1 MPICSKTVIC
11 CGRVRC
17 ANPPFF
23 GGGTGGRIQE
33 FTWDGKL
40 VWDFTYVTDTQ
51 LPNHDICR
59 LPNGNTLMVTW
70 IKKTSK
76 EAVAAGRRPETV
88 ADSHLL
94 TGSIL
99 EIQPTGKTTGKIV
112 WEWHAWDHVTQDF
125 DEKKPNFGEVGKHPE
140 LIDLNFG
147 DGVIAAMV
155 AKPEELEKLRGIGY
169 IGNAGRKPQRP
180 QADWLHINAV
190 TYNAELDQIMLSV
203 YEFSEIWIIDHSTKP
218 AEAAGHQGGRYGK
231 GGDLLYRWGNPRA
244 YRAGTVKDQKLFGQH
259 NPQWI
264 AKGLPGEG
272 HVLIFNNGMRRTGG
286 ASLHGGRDR
295 SSRRWQGKLRARRG

>member
-1 MPICSKTVIC
+1 
-11 CGRVRC
+11 
-17 ANPPFF
+17 
-23 GGGTGGRIQE
+23 
-33 FTWDGKL
+33 
-40 VWDFTYVTDTQ
+40 
-51 LPNHDICR
+51 
-59 LPNGNTLMVTW
+59 MVTW

-218 AEAAGHQGGRYGK
+218 AKQPATK
-231 GGDLLYRWGNPRA
+231 V
-244 YRAGTVKDQKLFGQH
+244 AGTAREAIFFIAGAILALIARAPSKIKSYLVSTTLNGSPRGF
-259 NPQWI
+259 P
-264 AKGLPGEG
+264 AKGTCSSSITEC
-272 HVLIFNNGMRRTGG
+272 VVR
-286 ASLHGGRDR
+286 GR
-295 SSRRWQGKLRARRG
+295 